1 MTQQRD
7 YKMQPIAWR
16 DTPLADVF
24 AAYDLLPNQ
33 CHHDS
38 MIHVMVRS
46 ITVGNIFH
54 CQSRDEADDAGI
66 TRLEHP
72 IDLLIL
78 LLELLNKRVGND
90 LCGLNIA
97 VSIQANALRAA
108 EVSAGLET
116 NNRHSRYR
124 RDKNR
129 VGT

>member
-1 MTQQRD
+1 
-7 YKMQPIAWR
+7 
-16 DTPLADVF
+16 
-24 AAYDLLPNQ
+24 
-33 CHHDS
+33 
-38 MIHVMVRS
+38 MVRS

-54 CQSRDEADDAGI
+54 CQSRDEADDAGITRPDDAGI